1 MKTNRFLL
9 VAIVAAGITC
19 LICFTGCVSTDMVE
33 TPATP
38 VLAGDWILASAVAH
52 GAEAGIPSGESI
64 TLSLDENGGDLYA
77 LYGFSGVN
85 NYTGSASVTGND
97 FIVGPM
103 AVTMV
108 AGDPEHTQFEQLY
121 FSVLNTVHS
130 YTITDTALVLSS
142 ADGNSSLVFV
152 PLVLDGTSWT
162 LTGYNTGD
170 AVVSVALDLEVPGLE
185 FTTDGTVSG
194 FAGVNRVT
202 GSVVTDKTLR
212 TVSFSQLATTRMAG
226 SPDAMALEQIYLD
239 LLGKTQVYQ
248 MSGSTLRLMTAD
260 GMTLLVFTKTDIQ

>member
-1 MKTNRFLL
+1 M
-9 VAIVAAGITC
+9 
-19 LICFTGCVSTDMVE
+19 
-33 TPATP
+33 
-38 VLAGDWILASAVAH
+38 
-52 GAEAGIPSGESI
+52 
-64 TLSLDENGGDLYA
+64 SLDENGGDLYA